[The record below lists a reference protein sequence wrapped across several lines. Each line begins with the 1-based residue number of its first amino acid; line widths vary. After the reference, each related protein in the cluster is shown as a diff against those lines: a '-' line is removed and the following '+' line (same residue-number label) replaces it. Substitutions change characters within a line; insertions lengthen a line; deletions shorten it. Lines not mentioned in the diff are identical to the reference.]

1 MHLLM
6 AWTRISN
13 PQEGKGVNEEG
24 ILLEED
30 DPVQP
35 MLLAPV
41 VVSKL
46 SIKVCYMQQPCV
58 DDTRIAGMS
67 NEGAWANVSV
77 AQCIGIKNLDEEG
90 INK

>member
-1 MHLLM
+1 ML
-6 AWTRISN
+6 I
-13 PQEGKGVNEEG
+13 
-24 ILLEED
+24 

-77 AQCIGIKNLDEEG
+77 A
-90 INK
+90 